1 MREYIL
7 SKKQF
12 HTFLRVHMPVV
23 HNYGS
28 RTVRVHLE
36 TGVPPIAERRT
47 YDCITG
53 RRAFLWLVFFTKIGI
68 STIYSLWGKLSPPQ
82 RPIFLRCG
90 MWEVRSGKLV
100 VSHWKKD
107 ALVENCFKIV
117 SGPSDF

>member
-90 MWEVRSGKLV
+90 MWDVGGWKWEWKISG
-100 VSHWKKD
+100 
-107 ALVENCFKIV
+107 
-117 SGPSDF
+117 